1 MADEVKIIGIDT
13 GVRREIDW
21 AKEAT
26 LARLLDAVTNQTPL
40 LEKISGIKALDLKNV
55 QTANTGLGQ
64 VGEAAEQ
71 AADAMKKGAA
81 DRKKTDRELNESI
94 RDLRWSMSR
103 HGSQISSLLTRSTN
117 PMTQLPSAIES
128 TTDWLA
134 KFAKGNKVATVA
146 VMAIGTAI
154 AKLAE
159 RFIEAAESYR
169 GMMQSGVMFN
179 GSVSTMIQS
188 VRSAG
193 VSIESANQVI
203 EQYSQALLSVG
214 EAQFFKNI
222 ENSTRVFARLG
233 MTQEQGMRTFAEL
246 EEMRRL
252 SGLSYMQSEE
262 DRTRSNEQLVQL
274 MQSQSILTGISIKRQ
289 KEAAQKAAET
299 ERVRIMQASLS
310 PEQLQQQQEAAFKL
324 AGLGLR
330 PEAIEAA
337 LIEAMGGGVTAAGA
351 AAGQALGP
359 EYNKIVAAIQSGR
372 IEEIGTQEQREAL
385 KSYTTQLLQTTPMLG
400 RGGAQAQL
408 IGGMALDVRAANLPA
423 TTARPGQET
432 ELERRRRMA
441 ERAARGEQ
449 IVDTTTQAYFE
460 TVNNTAVALGRVEAL
475 AFRLADPVI
484 KTLMVSLS
492 ALTGAVNSAVGG
504 AAGLS
509 NTSLYTSLAT
519 GAAGMYMMRR
529 MFSGGTGMPAMPQM
543 FGPPAP
549 PALPA
554 ATGAG
559 AGAGGRMLGA
569 LGTAGRFAGIGGG
582 LLGTGLGAYTAA
594 TGATREE
601 RQMGILAAMGGG
613 ALTGG
618 TIGAG
623 LGMGVFSLPGA
634 LAGAA
639 IGAGTAGIAALAAN
653 LYGTRG
659 AAASEPAG
667 MGGDFSA
674 GLSGLNTTIARG
686 NSEIVFWLKSIDS
699 KMGSVDTG
707 VRRAG
712 GAIVAMGG

>member
-40 LEKISGIKALDLKNV
+40 LEKISGIKALDLKKMQN
-55 QTANTGLGQ
+55 ANTGLGQ

-117 PMTQLPSAIES
+117 PLTQLPSAIET
-128 TTDWLA
+128 TTDALA
-134 KFAKGNKVATVA
+134 KFAKGNKIATVA
-146 VMAIGTAI
+146 VMAIGTTI

-169 GMMQSGVMFN
+169 GMMQTGVMFN
-179 GSVSTMIQS
+179 GSVTQMIQN

-222 ENSTRVFARLG
+222 EDSTRVFARLG

-262 DRTRSNEQLVQL
+262 DRTKSNEQLVQL

-310 PEQLQQQQEAAFKL
+310 PEQLKQQQEATFKL

-359 EYNKIVAAIQSGR
+359 EYNKMVAAIQSGR

-385 KSYTTQLLQTTPMLG
+385 KRYTTQLLQTTPMLG
-400 RGGAQAQL
+400 RGGATAQL
-408 IGGMALDVRAANLPA
+408 IGGMALDVRATSLAA
-423 TTARPGQET
+423 TTAKPGQERS
-432 ELERRRRMA
+432 LADRIAMA
-441 ERAARGEQ
+441 AKALKGEK
-449 IVDTTTQAYFE
+449 ILDESTQAYFE
-460 TVNNTAVALGRVEAL
+460 TANNAAVALGRVEAL

-484 KTLMVSLS
+484 KTLMTSLS
-492 ALTGAVNSAVGG
+492 ALTGAVNAAIGG

-509 NTSLYTSLAT
+509 NSTLYGSLAA
-519 GAAGMYMMRR
+519 GAAGMFMMRG
-529 MFSGGTGMPAMPQM
+529 MFSRGAGALMPGLPQM
-543 FGPPAP
+543 AGPPLP
-549 PALPA
+549 PALNGA
-554 ATGAG
+554 AG

-582 LLGTGLGAYTAA
+582 IFGTGLGAYTAA
-594 TGATREE
+594 TGGTREE
-601 RQMGILAAMGGG
+601 RQLGILG
-613 ALTGG
+613 A
-618 TIGAG
+618 IA
-623 LGMGVFSLPGA
+623 SGA
-634 LAGAA
+634 LAGGIAGAPIMGVGA
-639 IGAGTAGIAALAAN
+639 IGGALIGGAGAGITALMAN

-659 AAASEPAG
+659 SSGAEPAAI
-667 MGGDFSA
+667 GGDFGA
-674 GLSGLNTTIARG
+674 GLSALNATIARG
-686 NSEIVFWLKSIDS
+686 NTEIVFWLKSIDS
-699 KMGSVDTG
+699 KMNSVDTG

-712 GAIVAMGG
+712 GAISAMGG

>member
-1 MADEVKIIGIDT
+1 MVDDVNIKNIEELNRAVG
-13 GVRREIDW
+13 W

-26 LARLLDAVTNQTPL
+26 LSRLVSAANDQVSL
-40 LEKISGIKALDLKNV
+40 LETLAKVKAVELRNIKKAD
-55 QTANTGLGQ
+55 AGFAE
-64 VGEAAEQ
+64 VGDAAGQ
-71 AADAMKKGAA
+71 AADALKKGAA

-103 HGSQISSLLTRSTN
+103 HGSQISNLLTRSTN

-134 KFAKGNKVATVA
+134 KFAKGNKIATVA

-179 GSVSTMIQS
+179 GSVSTMIQN

-193 VSIESANQVI
+193 VGIEAASQVI
-203 EQYSQALLSVG
+203 DQYSQALLSVG
-214 EAQFFKNI
+214 ETKFFKNI
-222 ENSTRVFARLG
+222 EDSTKTFARLG

-252 SGLSYMQSEE
+252 SGLSYMQSED
-262 DRTRSNEQLVQL
+262 DRIKSNEQLVQL
-274 MQSQSILTGISIKRQ
+274 MQSQSILTGISNKRQ

-310 PEQLQQQQEAAFKL
+310 AEQLKQQQEATFKL

-359 EYNKIVAAIQSGR
+359 EYNKMVAAIQSGR

-385 KSYTTQLLQTTPMLG
+385 KQYTTQLLQATPMLG
-400 RGGAQAQL
+400 RGGATAQL
-408 IGGMALDVRAANLPA
+408 IGGMALDVRAATLPA

-432 ELERRRRMA
+432 ELEKRKRLA

-449 IVDTTTQAYFE
+449 IVDNTTQAYFQ

-484 KTLMVSLS
+484 SGLIQSLS
-492 ALTGAVNSAVGG
+492 LLSGAVNNVVGG
-504 AAGLS
+504 AAGFS
-509 NTSLYTSLAT
+509 DTTLYGGLAA
-519 GAAGMYMMRR
+519 GAAGMYMMKR
-529 MFSGGTGMPAMPQM
+529 MFSGGAGLPGMPGMPQM

-549 PALPA
+549 PNLPGAGGAGGQPYWSRSLAPRVGMGTMAGGLAGGALGIGGGAYQAAYGQDRASRMMGIGISALSGAAAGAMFGPA
-554 ATGAG
+554 GIAIGGLLGAG
-559 AGAGGRMLGA
+559 AGALANYYGAGG
-569 LGTAGRFAGIGGG
+569 TP
-582 LLGTGLGAYTAA
+582 AA
-594 TGATREE
+594 EP
-601 RQMGILAAMGGG
+601 GG
-613 ALTGG
+613 A
-618 TIGAG
+618 
-623 LGMGVFSLPGA
+623 
-634 LAGAA
+634 
-639 IGAGTAGIAALAAN
+639 
-653 LYGTRG
+653 
-659 AAASEPAG
+659 
-667 MGGDFSA
+667 MGGDFGA
-674 GLSGLNTTIARG
+674 GLSSLAASIAAGLG
-686 NSEIVFWLKSIDS
+686 PS
-699 KMGSVDTG
+699 
-707 VRRAG
+707 
-712 GAIVAMGG
+712 GAIVSELREIKLQLQATDRTIDGGMRRQRDASIAGSS

>member
-179 GSVSTMIQS
+179 GSISTMIQS
-188 VRSAG
+188 VRAAG
-193 VSIESANQVI
+193 VGIEAANQVI

-222 ENSTRVFARLG
+222 ENSTRLFARLG

-262 DRTRSNEQLVQL
+262 ERTRSNEQLVQL
-274 MQSQSILTGISIKRQ
+274 MQSQSILTGVSIKRQ
-289 KEAAQKAAET
+289 KEAAQKAAVS
-299 ERVRIMQASLS
+299 ERVRFMQAQLS
-310 PEQLQQQQEAAFKL
+310 PEQLAAQEVARTKMASMGMSGDLIEGVLLEAMSGAANQFTAAARQTMGPAFEDIL
-324 AGLGLR
+324 QAVRAGR
-330 PEAIEAA
+330 PEAIGS
-337 LIEAMGGGVTAAGA
+337 L
-351 AAGQALGP
+351 
-359 EYNKIVAAIQSGR
+359 
-372 IEEIGTQEQREAL
+372 EQREAL
-385 KSYTTQLLQTTPMLG
+385 G
-400 RGGAQAQL
+400 RAAQQFMQRA
-408 IGGMALDVRAANLPA
+408 GPGMALSQGAMQRLMVTQALEARDVNLP
-423 TTARPGQET
+423 TFRARPGQEE

-449 IVDTTTQAYFE
+449 ILDNTTQAYFE
-460 TVNNTAVALGRVEAL
+460 TVNNISVALGRVEAL

-484 KTLMVSLS
+484 SGLIQGLSLLS
-492 ALTGAVNSAVGG
+492 GAVNKAVGG

-509 NTSLYTSLAT
+509 DTSLYTSLAT

-543 FGPPAP
+543 YGPPAP

-554 ATGAG
+554 AAGAG

-601 RQMGILAAMGGG
+601 RQMGILG
-613 ALTGG
+613 A
-618 TIGAG
+618 IA
-623 LGMGVFSLPGA
+623 SGA
-634 LAGAA
+634 LAGGIAGAPIMGVGA
-639 IGAGTAGIAALAAN
+639 IGGALIGGAGAGITALMAN

-659 AAASEPAG
+659 AAATEPAA
-667 MGGDFSA
+667 MGGDFAA
-674 GLSGLNTTIARG
+674 GLTALNATVARG
-686 NSEIVFWLKSIDS
+686 NTEIVFWLKSIDS
-699 KMGSVDTG
+699 KMNSVDTG

-712 GAIVAMGG
+712 GAIAAMGG